1 VNPDLIISAGT
12 LPASVNILLKKIKR
26 CMNVVAM
33 RPSLLPLSAFDLVV
47 IPHHDFKNDTDDNI
61 IVLDTSPNLCLP
73 ESIKQEETDFTYKHG
88 VNPNHTYWAVFLGG
102 PSKARE
108 FPQSDVISCVVK
120 IFEYA
125 KKSDVKLL
133 VTTSRRTE
141 PDFETTLKK
150 LCDRYKDQ
158 VAFLQI
164 YHEMPEP
171 TTRAIMSLSKKIF
184 ITEESVS
191 MVSES
196 IWANRETHVIPL
208 PSPTPDKSD
217 KISHFKK
224 NLIEKNLVMEL
235 TPDTTWKDISDRL
248 SNPWDS
254 KNFNDIR
261 TLSDALNSLT
271 ARIV

>member
-1 VNPDLIISAGT
+1 
-12 LPASVNILLKKIKR
+12 
-26 CMNVVAM
+26 
-33 RPSLLPLSAFDLVV
+33 
-47 IPHHDFKNDTDDNI
+47 
-61 IVLDTSPNLCLP
+61 
-73 ESIKQEETDFTYKHG
+73 
-88 VNPNHTYWAVFLGG
+88 
-102 PSKARE
+102 
-108 FPQSDVISCVVK
+108 
-120 IFEYA
+120 
-125 KKSDVKLL
+125 
-133 VTTSRRTE
+133 
-141 PDFETTLKK
+141 
-150 LCDRYKDQ
+150 
-158 VAFLQI
+158 
-164 YHEMPEP
+164 
-171 TTRAIMSLSKKIF
+171 MSLSKKIF